1 MIKTFLPFNRVH
13 PPARERDALMRKNLQ
28 LPLWKGIPNH
38 TLHSAA
44 HMHGLRIEG
53 GFARRP
59 VRESGLSPPPLLYL
73 LPLISKE
80 EEEDDKDWGRRG
92 GLC

>member
-1 MIKTFLPFNRVH
+1 M
-13 PPARERDALMRKNLQ
+13 E
-28 LPLWKGIPNH
+28 GIPNH

-59 VRESGLSPPPLLYL
+59 VRESGLSPLLYL
-73 LPLISKE
+73 SSLISKE
-80 EEEDDKDWGRRG
+80 EEEEEEEDEDCWDG

>member
-1 MIKTFLPFNRVH
+1 
-13 PPARERDALMRKNLQ
+13 MRKSLQ

-38 TLHSAA
+38 TLHSGA
-44 HMHGLRIEG
+44 HMHGLRIGG

-59 VRESGLSPPPLLYL
+59 VRESGLFPPPLLYL

>member
-1 MIKTFLPFNRVH
+1 MH

-59 VRESGLSPPPLLYL
+59 VRESGLSSASRLSSARRRRRRMT
-73 LPLISKE
+73 IVEKE
-80 EEEDDKDWGRRG
+80 DYADERESW
-92 GLC
+92 